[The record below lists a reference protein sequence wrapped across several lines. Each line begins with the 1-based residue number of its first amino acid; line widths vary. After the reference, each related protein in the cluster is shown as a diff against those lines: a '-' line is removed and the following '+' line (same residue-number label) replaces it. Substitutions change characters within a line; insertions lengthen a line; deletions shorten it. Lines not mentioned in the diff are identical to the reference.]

1 MDSLISLGLAAVIG
15 VAVGRLMGAIGQAF
29 TSCLLAVAGAAAAP
43 TMGNL
48 LFPHF
53 DFSALTPR
61 LACAALAV
69 IAFHALGRVAAR
81 PI

>member
-15 VAVGRLMGAIGQAF
+15 VAAGRLMGAIGLAF
-29 TSCLLAVAGAAAAP
+29 TSCMLSVAAAAFAP

-61 LACAALAV
+61 LAFAALSV
-69 IAFHALGRVAAR
+69 IAFHAMRHVAAR

>member
-1 MDSLISLGLAAVIG
+1 MESLISLGLAAVIG
-15 VAVGRLMGAIGQAF
+15 VAAGKLMGETAQAM
-29 TSCLLAVAGAAAAP
+29 TSGMIAVAAAAFAP

-53 DFSALTPR
+53 DFSTLTAR
-61 LACAALAV
+61 LACAALGV
-69 IAFHALGRVAAR
+69 VAFHALRRVAAR